1 MLRKLRLATTGLL
14 LSCAFLASGRAQT
27 ADAQGLPLPETYFP
41 ELKGILETAVK
52 QSPRMLLRNLDD
64 IIAEQNRISA
74 RSGQLPSASGFLQYN
89 PWQRDKRADLTH
101 AAETQKLYYN
111 FNINQPLFHW
121 GALHSGTRIG
131 ELQQMISTG
140 QTADAYR
147 TLVLEI
153 RSLYMQ
159 LVLKKALLARAQLN
173 VQIATDQLSVA
184 QTKFEKKVISEGG
197 MFMPRINHD
206 QALLM
211 ADRASEDFDSAKRA
225 FSKLTGMSP
234 LADSQIPDGFP
245 AVTPSTDALSGLLAG
260 HVANRDLNSYSLE
273 NMRHQL
279 EIEKLNYQ
287 VATTRLK
294 PMLNMILGTSQEE
307 QSYTA
312 NIAQKYKLQSTYA
325 GVQVSWSIFDGFSTR
340 SAKASALARQHQL
353 EQNYADAVAGLSE
366 QARSQLKQLDFS
378 ARSMEIS
385 NRLLGSSEG
394 NLHGREDDLRRG
406 LASEADVSGARLYHL
421 DAELNAFNNRADY
434 LQRTSDFLS
443 TILEDP
449 ALANLP
455 KRTP

>member
-1 MLRKLRLATTGLL
+1 MLRTLRLATTSLL
-14 LSCAFLASGRAQT
+14 LSCAFLASSRAQST
-27 ADAQGLPLPETYFP
+27 DTSALPLPETYFP
-41 ELKGILETAVK
+41 ELKGILESAVK
-52 QSPRMLLRNLDD
+52 QSPRMLTRNLEDT
-64 IIAEQNRISA
+64 IAEQNRITA
-74 RSGQLPSASGFLQYN
+74 RAGQLPSIGGFMQYN
-89 PWQRDKRADLTH
+89 PWQWDRRADVSGT
-101 AAETQKLYYN
+101 AETQKLYYN
-111 FNINQPLFHW
+111 LSVNQPLFHW

-131 ELQQMISTG
+131 ELQQMVTNG

-147 TLVLEI
+147 VLVLEI

-159 LVLKKALLARAQLN
+159 LVLKKALVSRAQLN

-206 QALLM
+206 QALLA
-211 ADRASEDFDSAKRA
+211 ADRATEDFDSAKRA
-225 FSKLTGMSP
+225 FSKLTGLPP

-245 AVTPSTDALSGLLAG
+245 AVTPSPDVLGGLLAG
-260 HVANRDLNSYSLE
+260 HVANRNLNSYSLE
-273 NMRHQL
+273 NMRRQL

-294 PMLNMILGTSQEE
+294 PKLNLLVGMSQDE

-312 NIAQKYKLQSTYA
+312 NIAQKYMLKSTYI
-325 GVQVSWSIFDGFSTR
+325 GFQVSWSIFDGFSSR
-340 SAKASALARQHQL
+340 SAKAISLARQRQA
-353 EQNYADAVAGLSE
+353 EQGYAEGVANLSD
-366 QARSQLKQLDFS
+366 QARTQLKQLDFS
-378 ARSMEIS
+378 ARGMEIS

-406 LASEADVSGARLYHL
+406 LASEADVNGARLYHL
-421 DAELNAFNNRADY
+421 DTQLNAFNNRADY